1 VPDSDL
7 SSDFACLV
15 AYSNLSSDFGCL
27 NPISVL
33 NPLFPCLVP
42 NSVLNTDFA
51 SFVPNSDLST
61 GFTCLVANSLLSQV
75 FGCSTADFHLKNCV
89 SSSEKV
95 RLSQNPPGFANHC
108 VALLQLPG
116 IPPKPVY
123 HCMDMVLI
131 AIHPAN
137 NHHIIYWQGR

>member
-1 VPDSDL
+1 MPTFPALTQQKRTKNINAVADHLTTLQHFNPESQDNATLHSSKKQPYYQFWQLNWYYPSLVPDSDL

-75 FGCSTADFHLKNCV
+75 FGCSTADFP
-89 SSSEKV
+89 S
-95 RLSQNPPGFANHC
+95 
-108 VALLQLPG
+108 
-116 IPPKPVY
+116 
-123 HCMDMVLI
+123 
-131 AIHPAN
+131 
-137 NHHIIYWQGR
+137 